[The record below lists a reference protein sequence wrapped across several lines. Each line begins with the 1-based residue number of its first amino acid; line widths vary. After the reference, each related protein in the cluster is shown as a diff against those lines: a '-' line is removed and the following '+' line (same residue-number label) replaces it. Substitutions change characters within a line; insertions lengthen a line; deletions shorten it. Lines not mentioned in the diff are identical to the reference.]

1 MPRFAGTSTPVT
13 AAAGWDSGPMQAGL
27 SDRVKGMVFSDQ
39 NGDIFIEQSADNG
52 ANWDVSTTYPVVAND
67 GSGFSEELVGP
78 IFRVRFV
85 PDADTTVFRISVN
98 TSSAGPR

>member
-1 MPRFAGTSTPVT
+1 LHS
-13 AAAGWDSGPMQAGL
+13 GL

-39 NGDIFIEQSADNG
+39 NGTIYIEQSADGG
-52 ANWDVSTTYPVVAND
+52 ANWDVSTSYAITGGD

-78 IFRVRFV
+78 VFRVRFV
-85 PDADTTVFRISVN
+85 PAVDTTEFRISVN